1 MATSKRKRPQAP
13 EVDWTEPTVRLA
25 VRIPKSLHQRLKMYA
40 ATGRGTMQQI
50 VTVVLNYEVPSE
62 GQLRSGHLL
71 GRYLDRLAK
80 SQFRG

>member
-1 MATSKRKRPQAP
+1 MAKGKARAKAP

-50 VTVVLNYEVPSE
+50 VTVVLNYELPSDT
-62 GQLRSGHLL
+62 QLRSGHLL
-71 GRYLDRLAK
+71 DMYLQKA
-80 SQFRG
+80 GV